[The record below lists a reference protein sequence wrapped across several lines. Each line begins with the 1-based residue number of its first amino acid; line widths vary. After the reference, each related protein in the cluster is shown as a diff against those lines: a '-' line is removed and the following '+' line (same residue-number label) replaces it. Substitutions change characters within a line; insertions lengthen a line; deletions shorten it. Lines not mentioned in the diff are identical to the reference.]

1 MIIIESAMENFGF
14 QKVNASE
21 KEGLVRNVFNSV
33 NNNYDIMNDLMSF
46 GTHRIWKNI
55 MVEWLAP
62 RPSWKIID
70 VAGGTG
76 DIALRILHHVKNSST
91 SDGIINVCDINESMI
106 NNGRNKAI
114 NQGVLNEIKW
124 TVGNA
129 QNLPFSDMGF
139 DAYTIAFGLRNVTNL
154 QMALQEAYRVL
165 KPGGRFMCL
174 EFSKLTSPILD
185 KFYDFYSF
193 SILPN
198 LGKVITGDKDAYKYL
213 VESIRLFPDQSEVCN
228 LMEQNGFKNIK
239 YRNLS
244 NGIVAIHSGWK
255 Y

>member
-1 MIIIESAMENFGF
+1 MENFGF
-14 QKVNASE
+14 QKVNPSE

-76 DIALRILHHVKNSST
+76 DIALKVLHHMKNYSNL
-91 SDGIINVCDINESMI
+91 DGIINVCDINESMI

-129 QNLPFSDMGF
+129 ENLPFSDMEF

-154 QMALQEAYRVL
+154 QLALQEASRVL

-174 EFSKLTSPILD
+174 EFSKLTSPILN

-193 SILPN
+193 SVLPN
-198 LGKVITGDKDAYKYL
+198 LGKIITGDKNAYKYL
-213 VESIRLFPDQSEVCN
+213 VESIRLFPDQNEVCN

>member
-1 MIIIESAMENFGF
+1 MQNFGF
-14 QKVNASE
+14 REVNDSE

-46 GTHRIWKNI
+46 GIHRIWKDT

-62 RPSWKIID
+62 RPTWKIID

-76 DIALRILHHVKNSST
+76 DIALKIKRHLGNHINSN
-91 SDGIINVCDINESMI
+91 GIITVCDINESMV
-106 NNGRNKAI
+106 NSGRSKAI
-114 NQGVLNEIKW
+114 NKGVLNEIKW

-129 QNLPFSDMGF
+129 ENLPFTDMEF
-139 DAYTIAFGLRNVTNL
+139 DAYTIAFGLRNVTNISL
-154 QMALQEAYRVL
+154 ALQEAKRVL
-165 KPGGRFMCL
+165 KPGGRFLCL
-174 EFSKLTSPILD
+174 EFSKLLSPTLD
-185 KFYDFYSF
+185 KFYHFYSF
-193 SILPN
+193 SMLPR
-198 LGKVITGDKDAYKYL
+198 LGKIITGDREAYKYL
-213 VESIRLFPDQSEVCN
+213 AESIKLFPDQNEVCN

>member
-1 MIIIESAMENFGF
+1 MENFGF

-76 DIALRILHHVKNSST
+76 DIALKVLHHMKNYSNL
-91 SDGIINVCDINESMI
+91 DGIINVCDINESMI

-154 QMALQEAYRVL
+154 QLALQEASRVL

-174 EFSKLTSPILD
+174 EFSKLTSPMLN

-193 SILPN
+193 SVLPN
-198 LGKVITGDKDAYKYL
+198 LGKIITGDKNAYKYL
-213 VESIRLFPDQSEVCN
+213 VESIRLFPDQNEVCN

>member
-1 MIIIESAMENFGF
+1 MENFGF

-76 DIALRILHHVKNSST
+76 DIALKVLHHMKNYSNL
-91 SDGIINVCDINESMI
+91 DGIINVCDINESMI

-213 VESIRLFPDQSEVCN
+213 VESIRLFPNQSEVCN

>member
-1 MIIIESAMENFGF
+1 MENFGF
-14 QKVNASE
+14 QKVNPSE

-76 DIALRILHHVKNSST
+76 DIALKILHHMKNYSNL
-91 SDGIINVCDINESMI
+91 DGIINVCDINESMI

-129 QNLPFSDMGF
+129 ENLPFSDMEF

-154 QMALQEAYRVL
+154 QLALQEASRVL

-174 EFSKLTSPILD
+174 EFSKLTSPILN

-193 SILPN
+193 SVLPN
-198 LGKVITGDKDAYKYL
+198 LGKIITGDKNAYKYL
-213 VESIRLFPDQSEVCN
+213 VESIRLFPDQNEVCN

>member
-1 MIIIESAMENFGF
+1 MENFGF

-76 DIALRILHHVKNSST
+76 DIALKVLHHMKNYSNL
-91 SDGIINVCDINESMI
+91 DGIINVCDINESMI

-213 VESIRLFPDQSEVCN
+213 VESIRLFPDQNEVCN

>member
-1 MIIIESAMENFGF
+1 MENFGF

-76 DIALRILHHVKNSST
+76 DIALKVLHHMKNYSNL
-91 SDGIINVCDINESMI
+91 DGIINVCDINESMI

-129 QNLPFSDMGF
+129 QNLPFSDMEF

-154 QMALQEAYRVL
+154 QLALQEASRVL

-174 EFSKLTSPILD
+174 EFSKLTSPMLN

-193 SILPN
+193 SVLPN
-198 LGKVITGDKDAYKYL
+198 LGKIITGDKNAYKYL
-213 VESIRLFPDQSEVCN
+213 VESIRLFPDQNEVCN

>member
-1 MIIIESAMENFGF
+1 
-14 QKVNASE
+14 
-21 KEGLVRNVFNSV
+21 
-33 NNNYDIMNDLMSF
+33 
-46 GTHRIWKNI
+46 
-55 MVEWLAP
+55 
-62 RPSWKIID
+62 
-70 VAGGTG
+70 
-76 DIALRILHHVKNSST
+76 
-91 SDGIINVCDINESMI
+91 MI
-106 NNGRNKAI
+106 NNGWNKAI

-154 QMALQEAYRVL
+154 QIALQEAYRVL

-213 VESIRLFPDQSEVCN
+213 VESIRLFPNQSEVCN

>member
-1 MIIIESAMENFGF
+1 MQNFGF
-14 QKVNASE
+14 REVNDAE

-33 NNNYDIMNDLMSF
+33 NNNYDVMNDLMSF
-46 GTHRIWKNI
+46 GIHRMWKDV

-62 RPSWKIID
+62 RPAWKIID

-76 DIALRILHHVKNSST
+76 DIALKIKRHLGDRYNSN
-91 SDGIINVCDINESMI
+91 GIITVCDINESMV
-106 NNGRNKAI
+106 NSGRNKAI
-114 NQGVLNEIKW
+114 DIGVLNEIKW

-129 QNLPFSDMGF
+129 ENLPFADMEF

-154 QMALQEAYRVL
+154 SLALQEANRVL

-174 EFSKLTSPILD
+174 EFSKLSSPTLG

-193 SILPN
+193 SMLPN
-198 LGKVITGDKDAYKYL
+198 LGKIITGDKDAYSYL
-213 VESIRLFPDQSEVCN
+213 VESIKLFPDQNKVCN
-228 LMEQNGFKNIK
+228 LMELNGFKNIK

>member
-1 MIIIESAMENFGF
+1 MENFGF

-76 DIALRILHHVKNSST
+76 DIALKVLHHMKNYSNL
-91 SDGIINVCDINESMI
+91 DGIINVCDINESMI

-129 QNLPFSDMGF
+129 QNLPFSDMEF

-154 QMALQEAYRVL
+154 QLALQEASRVL

-174 EFSKLTSPILD
+174 EFSKLTSPMLN

-193 SILPN
+193 SVLPN
-198 LGKVITGDKDAYKYL
+198 LGKIITGDKNAYKYL
-213 VESIRLFPDQSEVCN
+213 VESIRLFPNQSEVCN